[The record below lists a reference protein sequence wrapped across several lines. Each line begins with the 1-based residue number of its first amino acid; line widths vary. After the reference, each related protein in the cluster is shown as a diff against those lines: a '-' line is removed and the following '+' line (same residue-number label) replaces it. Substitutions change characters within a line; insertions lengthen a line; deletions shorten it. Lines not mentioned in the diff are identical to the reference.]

1 MRPVAPDP
9 PTPPAAPGAA
19 ATPAETAARLAR
31 LPSLRLLALWLGL
44 AHLSL
49 LLAALV
55 LAAEPALLARAFYH
69 PRLLAA
75 VHLVA
80 LGWVSGSILGS
91 LHLIPLMALGVRVA
105 PSRGDAWAFAS
116 YAAGTA
122 GVVAHFWLGRQAG
135 VAWSA
140 LPVLAAAAWVGWRVL
155 PAVLRARAPGALR
168 VCFTT
173 AFAGFGAAVVL
184 GMLVASGRRAFGGTF
199 FAGTFAH
206 AHLALLG
213 WVFPVVLG
221 AGYRLLPM
229 LIPSAMPAGPLVAAS
244 LAGSAGGAAAVAAG
258 LLLASRHLLLAGGIA
273 AAAGVLAFLANVGW
287 MLRNRRPA
295 PPARPRPDLPLGH
308 VTAALVALAAA
319 LACGIALLGAWPA
332 ADPGLRAAYGVLGL
346 LGFFGQLVAGV
357 GQRLVA
363 WLAWLHAYTG
373 SGFRSLPPTPYALL
387 SRRGQGVL
395 LACWVAGVGLLA
407 AGAGVAQRPLV
418 RAGALALGAAA
429 LTGAV
434 LLLTA
439 VHRAR
444 EPARP

>member
-1 MRPVAPDP
+1 VAPDP
-9 PTPPAAPGAA
+9 AAPASAPATAA
-19 ATPAETAARLAR
+19 SAAETAERLAR
-31 LPSLRLLALWLGL
+31 LPSLRLVALWLGL
-44 AHLSL
+44 AHASL
-49 LLAALV
+49 LLAAVV

-69 PRLLAA
+69 PRLLAV

-91 LHLIPLMALGVRVA
+91 LHLVPLMALGVRVV
-105 PSRGDAWAFAS
+105 PRRGDGWAFAV

-122 GVVAHFWLGRQAG
+122 GVVGHFWIGRQAG

-140 LPVLAAAAWVGWRVL
+140 LPLLAGAGWVGWRVA

-168 VCFTT
+168 VCFAT
-173 AFAGFGAAVVL
+173 AFAGLGAAVAV
-184 GMLVASGRRAFGGTF
+184 GALVASGRRALGGTF

-206 AHLALLG
+206 AHLALLA
-213 WVFPVVLG
+213 WAFPIVLG

-229 LIPSAMPAGPLVAAS
+229 LIPSAMPAGPLVAVS

-258 LLLASRHLLLAGGIA
+258 LLLPNRHLLVAGGIA
-273 AAAGVLAFLANVGW
+273 AVAGVLAFLANVGW

-295 PPARPRPDLPLGH
+295 PTARPRPDLPLGH
-308 VTAALVALAAA
+308 VAAALVALAAA
-319 LACGIALLGAWPA
+319 LACGVALLVAGPA

-373 SGFRSLPPTPYALL
+373 SGFRTVPPTPYELL
-387 SRRGQGVL
+387 PRRGQGVL
-395 LACWVAGVGLLA
+395 LACWIAGVGWLA
-407 AGAGVAQRPLV
+407 AGAAAGQRPLV

-429 LTGAV
+429 LAGAA
-434 LLLTA
+434 LLLAA
-439 VHRAR
+439 VRRAR
-444 EPARP
+444 RPARA